1 MTTLVQRHFFS
12 ITDVVSALLPD
23 GPVDCERFEFR
34 VNAGMLELDVVGQAY
49 PQGMPKF
56 SFPASYIG
64 GFDFSSPQGI
74 CDCIMRHH
82 PGAVISMTAEGNLL
96 VNLARPT
103 EEDLTRRPHTAALP
117 EEICLPEDDSPP
129 WEEVDAAPAIE
140 PLKGGPIAKKAGI
153 LCAKPLFWT
162 FLKVRTEE
170 AATNV
175 LRRECGVQS
184 RAELDHNEAAAKA
197 FDRLNTE
204 FVLWDSPQ

>member
-1 MTTLVQRHFFS
+1 MTATLVQRHFFS

-34 VNAGMLELDVVGQAY
+34 VNAGMLELDVVGESS
-49 PQGMPKF
+49 QGMPSAIVIDGPVDSETYGKIAVAMADAF
-56 SFPASYIG
+56 SKNVKASGVRSEHCDEISRV
-64 GFDFSSPQGI
+64 FSEAE
-74 CDCIMRHH
+74 
-82 PGAVISMTAEGNLL
+82 AV
-96 VNLARPT
+96 
-103 EEDLTRRPHTAALP
+103 
-117 EEICLPEDDSPP
+117 SPP
-129 WEEVDAAPAIE
+129 WDEAEPVEDAPA

-184 RAELDHNEAAAKA
+184 RAELDHNEDAGRA
-197 FDRLNTE
+197 FECLRGDFLVWE
-204 FVLWDSPQ
+204 SAH